1 MDTTMSFSA
10 IDLFCGAGGLTCGL
24 KDAGFKVLA
33 GVELEAVA
41 AKTYK
46 ANHPEHFLYEADIR
60 SLDPFKVMQELNISA
75 GELDLLAG
83 CPPCQGFSSHRTRN
97 KCTSVEDFRNDL
109 IFDLMRFVR
118 AFDPKTVMIENVPAL
133 AKDDRITK
141 VIAELHERG
150 YVIGKKTLQ
159 VKDTASYGVPQRR
172 KRMILIASKFGD
184 IEEPSKINSPKTVKD
199 AIYTFPVPGCSG
211 DILHDFIP
219 NRTDKIK
226 AMIRNIPKNGGSR
239 SDLPKQFWLPCHLKN
254 PEGYKDVYGR
264 MSWDKVAPTI
274 TGGCTNPSKGRFLH
288 PEQDRSI
295 TLREAAAL
303 QTFPKDYNF
312 SLDRGREFAALMIG
326 NALPPAFIC
335 AHAEKI
341 AEHLKCMELQERE

>member
-1 MDTTMSFSA
+1 MNFTA

-24 KDAGFKVLA
+24 KDAGFKVIA

-46 ANHPEHFLYEADIR
+46 TNHADHILYEADIR
-60 SLDPFKVMQELNISA
+60 TLNPLKIMEELQLQP

-97 KCTSVEDFRNDL
+97 KCTSVEDIRNDL

-118 AFDPKTVMIENVPAL
+118 AFEPKTVMIENVPAL
-133 AKDDRITK
+133 AKDERITK
-141 VIAELHERG
+141 VIAELRDRG
-150 YVIGKKTLQ
+150 YVIGEKTLQ
-159 VKDTASYGVPQRR
+159 VKDTACYGVPQRR

-184 IEEPSKINSPKTVKD
+184 IDEPLKVTSPKTVKD
-199 AIYTFPVPGCSG
+199 AIADFHVPGEG
-211 DILHDFIP
+211 NDNLHDFIP

-239 SDLPKQFWLPCHLKN
+239 ADLPKQFWLPCHLKN
-254 PEGYKDVYGR
+254 PDGYKDVYGR
-264 MSWDKVAPTI
+264 MSWDKVSPTI

-303 QTFPKDYNF
+303 QTFPKNYAF

-335 AHAEKI
+335 AHATKI
-341 AEHLKCMELQERE
+341 IEHLNKSEKQNRE

>member
-1 MDTTMSFSA
+1 MWMMSFTA

-24 KDAGFKVLA
+24 KEAGFNVLA

-46 ANHPEHFLYEADIR
+46 ANHPEHMLYESDIR
-60 SLDPFKVMQELNISA
+60 SLDPFSMMKELQLSP
-75 GELDLLAG
+75 GKLDLLAG

-118 AFDPKTVMIENVPAL
+118 AFDPKAVMIENVPAL
-133 AKDDRITK
+133 AKDTRIQK
-141 VIAELHERG
+141 VIDELQILG
-150 YVIGKKTLQ
+150 YIIRENTLQ

-172 KRMILIASKFGD
+172 KRMILIASKFGA
-184 IEEPSKINSPKTVKD
+184 IPEPSKVVTPKTVRD
-199 AIYTFPVPGCSG
+199 AISDFDIPGKG
-211 DILHDFIP
+211 NDILHDFIP
-219 NRTDKIK
+219 NRTEKIK
-226 AMIRNIPKNGGSR
+226 AMIKNIPKNGGSR
-239 SDLPKQFWLPCHLKN
+239 SDLPKHFWLPCHLKN
-254 PEGYKDVYGR
+254 PDGYKDVYGR
-264 MSWDKVAPTI
+264 MSWEKVSPTI

-288 PEQDRSI
+288 PDQDRAI

-303 QTFPKDYNF
+303 QTFPKNYIF

-335 AHAEKI
+335 AHAAKI
-341 AEHLKCMELQERE
+341 LEHLKNLGTQNRE

>member
-1 MDTTMSFSA
+1 MNFSA

-46 ANHPEHFLYEADIR
+46 ANHPDHALYEADIR
-60 SLDPFKVMQELNISA
+60 SLDPLEIMKELQLEP

-97 KCTSVEDFRNDL
+97 KCTSVEDLRNDL

-133 AKDDRITK
+133 AKDERIAK
-141 VIAELHERG
+141 VISELHDRG
-150 YVIGKKTLQ
+150 YVIGEKTLQ
-159 VKDTASYGVPQRR
+159 VKNTASYGVPQRR
-172 KRMILIASKFGD
+172 RRMILIASKFGD
-184 IEEPSKINSPKTVKD
+184 ITEPLKVNCAKTVRE
-199 AIYTFPVPGCSG
+199 AIYFFPVPGDNN
-211 DILHDFIP
+211 DILHDYIP
-219 NRTDKIK
+219 SRTDKIK
-226 AMIRNIPKNGGSR
+226 AMIRNIPKDGGSR

-254 PEGYKDVYGR
+254 PDGYKDVYGR
-264 MSWDKVAPTI
+264 MAWDKVAPTI

-303 QTFPKDYNF
+303 QTFPKDYFF

-335 AHAEKI
+335 AHATKI
-341 AEHLKCMELQERE
+341 AEHLKCMEIKERE